1 VAVSARGG
9 LGLTCVLLGF
19 WRFVIGE

>member
-1 VAVSARGG
+1 VAVLARGG